1 LLQKYTE
8 KDRHVRDNAEE
19 IGELKTRLETAERTN
34 PRVVVSEVFGSN
46 PVYETQLYKMLEL
59 EAKLKEDRARR
70 IAVEEQLDRGR
81 RRLVRL
87 KEKAF
92 DFDQLDQE
100 VKRQRASLDLFM
112 QREQEARIGDAMDQ
126 KRLVNVEVVERPGK
140 PFRRADQK
148 GTPMMLAIITGLV
161 VGLAG
166 AFGAEYLTGT
176 LRFEREVENRL
187 GLPVL
192 GSIRDT
198 TA

>member
-1 LLQKYTE
+1 
-8 KDRHVRDNAEE
+8 
-19 IGELKTRLETAERTN
+19 
-34 PRVVVSEVFGSN
+34 
-46 PVYETQLYKMLEL
+46 VYETQLYKMLEL

>member
-1 LLQKYTE
+1 
-8 KDRHVRDNAEE
+8 
-19 IGELKTRLETAERTN
+19 
-34 PRVVVSEVFGSN
+34 
-46 PVYETQLYKMLEL
+46 
-59 EAKLKEDRARR
+59 
-70 IAVEEQLDRGR
+70 LDRGR